1 MQKTNTTTKWLVD
14 LQRFLAKT
22 LSPIISD
29 VAPYLTKEAMVIW
42 ADAFTHET
50 YSENN
55 YEDLEFLGD
64 AILKGVFSKYL
75 IKRFPNYHKREF
87 TELNVAYMSKMYN
100 GTLSKK
106 LGLGAYIRSKSDK
119 ASLNLEADVFE
130 SFFGALDTVAD
141 LVVPGIGNSLCYNM
155 IVLLFQDVTIS
166 VEKTK
171 GAPKTLV
178 QQIFSRFDLPPLI
191 ETSQG
196 YKITVKFNDA
206 QTLNYLNRKASNK
219 IKETYTSIEANKKST
234 AEANVFGSFVHS
246 LENAGIV
253 NIREENTKKKGENVT
268 FKITLNEAQ
277 LQFMKTNNIDTTSIR
292 DGLLATATEPTKTG
306 AENAAYIAALKRLD
320 NLGVN
325 RTWAERVKHDQDFL
339 QFDQKT
345 MKRAKDK
352 LKENG
357 FEEMHFFISRKTAND
372 MGSWIQLIGTRKD
385 GSTSILTSIYTSDS
399 KESYKSPK
407 AELVYKYINE

>member
-1 MQKTNTTTKWLVD
+1 MQKSTNDWLID

-22 LSPIISD
+22 LSPIISN
-29 VAPYLTKEAMVIW
+29 VAPYLTKEAMIIW

-106 LGLGAYIRSKSDK
+106 LGLGPYIRSKSDK

-178 QQIFSRFDLPPLI
+178 QQIFSRFDLPPVI

-196 YKITVKFNDA
+196 YQITVKISDPT
-206 QTLNYLNRKASNK
+206 TLNYLNRKATNQK

-253 NIREENTKKKGENVT
+253 SIREENTKKKGENVT
-268 FKITLNEAQ
+268 FKVTLNEAQ
-277 LQFMKTNNIDTTSIR
+277 LQFMKSNNINIASIR
-292 DGLLATATEPTKTG
+292 NGILATATEPTKTG
-306 AENAAYIAALKRLD
+306 AENAAYKLALEKLD
-320 NLGVN
+320 SLGVN
-325 RTWAERVKHDQDFL
+325 PKWAERVKHDQDFL
-339 QFDQKT
+339 QFDPQT

-352 LKENG
+352 LKSNG

-385 GSTSILTSIYTSDS
+385 GSTSILSSIYTSDS
-399 KESYKSPK
+399 KESYKLPK
-407 AELVYKYINE
+407 RELVYKYINE